1 MIRIIGGYYKHRLIN
16 QPSLETTRC
25 TKDIA
30 KEGLFNSLGDI
41 SDLSFLDLFSGSGAV
56 GIEAFSRGASHVVLN
71 EKDKN
76 AKRIIMSNLI
86 SLAIND
92 IKVYGL
98 DANDCIKELSSLN
111 ESFDIIFLDPPYKFI
126 MNEEYVDN
134 FYNLKIAKEY
144 TRVIL
149 ETDNEL
155 DTNSFSNYNIKV
167 LKYGKTYMNIL
178 RRK

>member
-111 ESFDIIFLDPPYKFI
+111 ESFDIIFLDPPYKDVVLDNIEVNGIKAIKTDTFNYEITVIINFI
-126 MNEEYVDN
+126 VFLN
-134 FYNLKIAKEY
+134 FTHTNNH
-144 TRVIL
+144 IL
-149 ETDNEL
+149 L
-155 DTNSFSNYNIKV
+155 NIF
-167 LKYGKTYMNIL
+167 
-178 RRK
+178 